1 MNVSNKVLLI
11 TGGSSGIGKATV
23 DLFAQ
28 HGWEVFEL
36 SRHGESR
43 AHVHHIACDV
53 TDAQSVNTA
62 VQTALTETEHIDVV
76 IANAGFGISGPI
88 EFAPTADVHRQFNVN
103 FFGALHLTQAVL
115 PQLRKQ
121 HCGTIIYTSSVAAIL
136 SVPYQAFYSAS
147 KAAINAM
154 ALALQNEV
162 REFGIHVS
170 VLMPGDVAT
179 GFTAAR
185 NKSNEGEQVY
195 TTARKAVE
203 AMEKD
208 EQAGMTPTHMAH
220 DLWYIA
226 NRHNPAP
233 QYVGGASYK
242 ILCFL
247 DRLLPKRL
255 VNWIEY
261 KVYS

>member
-1 MNVSNKVLLI
+1 MKTLLI
-11 TGGSSGIGKATV
+11 SGGSSGIGKATV
-23 DLFAQ
+23 DLFARK
-28 HGWEVFEL
+28 GWMVYEL
-36 SRHGESR
+36 SRHGSSR
-43 AHVHHIACDV
+43 ENVAHIDCDV
-53 TDAQSVNTA
+53 TDEQSVRKA
-62 VQTALTETEHIDVV
+62 VAAALAVADHLDVV
-76 IANAGFGISGPI
+76 IANAGFGISGTI
-88 EFAPTADVHRQFNVN
+88 EFTDTEEVRHQFDVN
-103 FFGALHLTQAVL
+103 FFGALHLAKAVL

-121 HCGTIIYTSSVAAIL
+121 QQGTIIFTSSVAAIL
-136 SVPYQAFYSAS
+136 AVPYQSFYSAT

-185 NKSNEGEQVY
+185 SKSAAGEDVY
-195 TTARKAVE
+195 TAAHKAV
-203 AMEKD
+203 ATMEHD
-208 EQAGMTPTHMAH
+208 EQNGLCPEQMAKCF
-220 DLWYIA
+220 WRIA

-233 QYVGGASYK
+233 QYVGGGSYK
-242 ILCFL
+242 LLCCL
-247 DRLLPKRL
+247 DRLLPKRF

>member
-1 MNVSNKVLLI
+1 MRVCKKC
-11 TGGSSGIGKATV
+11 TTFAGGKRRDGEKGEDSICQFADFFAAAEPYRHVFGDGLTELRSAVFIPADKPPSGIGKATV

-115 PQLRKQ
+115 PHLRKQ
-121 HCGTIIYTSSVAAIL
+121 HFGTIIYTSSVAAIL

-147 KAAINAM
+147 KAAI
-154 ALALQNEV
+154 
-162 REFGIHVS
+162 
-170 VLMPGDVAT
+170 
-179 GFTAAR
+179 
-185 NKSNEGEQVY
+185 QV
-195 TTARKAVE
+195 V
-203 AMEKD
+203 
-208 EQAGMTPTHMAH
+208 H
-220 DLWYIA
+220 
-226 NRHNPAP
+226 
-233 QYVGGASYK
+233 
-242 ILCFL
+242 
-247 DRLLPKRL
+247 
-255 VNWIEY
+255 
-261 KVYS
+261 

>member
-1 MNVSNKVLLI
+1 MRTLLI

-23 DLFAQ
+23 ELFAQ
-28 HGWEVFEL
+28 CGWQVYEL
-36 SRHGESR
+36 SRHGESGNNIC
-43 AHVHHIACDV
+43 HIYCDV
-53 TDAQSVNTA
+53 TDCKSVTDAVAQVLQQA
-62 VQTALTETEHIDVV
+62 ERLDVV
-76 IANAGFGISGPI
+76 IANAGFGISGTV
-88 EFAPTADVHRQFNVN
+88 EFTTDEEVRHQFDVN
-103 FFGALHLTQAVL
+103 FFGALHVAQAVL

-121 HCGTIIYTSSVAAIL
+121 RGGTLIFTSSVAAVL
-136 SVPYQAFYSAS
+136 SVPYQAFYSAT

-162 REFGIHVS
+162 RDFGIHVS

-185 NKSNEGEQVY
+185 DKSEAGEDIY
-195 TTARKAVE
+195 SSARKAV
-203 AMEKD
+203 ATMEHD
-208 EQAGMTPTHMAH
+208 EQNGMGAHQMAKCFWH
-220 DLWYIA
+220 IA
-226 NRHNPAP
+226 NKRNPAP
-233 QYVGGASYK
+233 QYIGGASYK
-242 ILCFL
+242 LLCFL